1 MTLDPKHA
9 WQASGDRYDVPALTD
24 VRARADKFYRK
35 IRRRNLIEYVAC
47 IVGVIA
53 FGRHLLVLPH
63 ILQKLGSGWL
73 IGAVLYV
80 AWQIHRRGSAVSP
93 DNAAGMPISAF
104 LRTQL
109 TRQRDLLRSVFW
121 WYILPF
127 IPGLALVLI
136 GNGQDPAMA
145 KHVPIWLRWVALGG
159 IVTVFAGAWWL
170 NQLGARRLQ
179 RRIDEIDLLMS
190 ED

>member
-9 WQASGDRYDVPALTD
+9 WQASGESYDAPALTD

-35 IRRRNLIEYVAC
+35 IRRRNLIEYASCV
-47 IVGVIA
+47 VVVIA
-53 FGRHLLVLPH
+53 FTRNFVVLPH
-63 ILQKLGSGWL
+63 ILQKLGSAWL
-73 IGAVLYV
+73 ILATIYV

-93 DNAAGMPISAF
+93 EQSGGMPLSAF

-109 TRQRDLLRSVFW
+109 ARQRDLLRGVLW

-136 GNGQDPAMA
+136 GNGQDPAMV
-145 KHVPIWLRWVALGG
+145 KHVPIWLRWVSLGG
-159 IVTVFAGAWWL
+159 MVTAFAGIWWL

-179 RRIDEIDLLMS
+179 RRIDEIDLLRS
-190 ED
+190 GD